1 MWRNK
6 VKEYEKDIVKDLK
19 GLLSI
24 ESVRNDAESNVD
36 EPVGLGPKKALNY
49 MYKLGERD
57 GFSYK
62 DIENIVGRIEAGKG
76 DDLLGVLC
84 HVDVVP
90 AGAGWDTDPF
100 DPVETEDI
108 IIARGTLDD
117 KGPTIAA
124 YYAVKILEDM
134 KVDWKKRIHIIVGTD
149 EESDWQCTDRYF
161 ETEEMPTI
169 GFAPDAEFPLIYG
182 EKGIVTFN
190 ILQSGYEEDDDEPE
204 VELKAFFSGER
215 FNMVPDTAQAKL
227 LIKEQMTNVVQNF
240 ETFLEENEI
249 EGETSI
255 DEGFLNLT
263 VHGKSAHGMDP
274 SQGINAGL
282 LLIQFLNN
290 LNLDKYANSYVKFA
304 NDYLVNSPNGEKMGM
319 KFATEE
325 MGEVTTNTGIMSYTD
340 VDGGQ
345 FGINLRYPEGFNFEQ
360 SLTRFTEEI
369 ADRGFEIDMDK
380 HQEPHYVDKNDPFID
395 KLLSAYRNQTKD
407 LSEPFTIGGGTYA
420 RNLDKGVAFGA
431 MFKESED
438 LMHQK
443 NEYITKKQLFDATAI
458 YLEAIY
464 NICVKDDVE

>member
-1 MWRNK
+1 MWRSK

-36 EPVGLGPKKALNY
+36 EPVGPGPKKALNY

-100 DPVETEDI
+100 DPVETEDT

-149 EESDWQCTDRYF
+149 EESDWKCTDRYF

-282 LLIQFLNN
+282 LLIQFLNS

-369 ADRGFEIDMDK
+369 TDRGFEIDMDK

>member
-1 MWRNK
+1 
-6 VKEYEKDIVKDLK
+6 
-19 GLLSI
+19 
-24 ESVRNDAESNVD
+24 
-36 EPVGLGPKKALNY
+36 
-49 MYKLGERD
+49 
-57 GFSYK
+57 
-62 DIENIVGRIEAGKG
+62 
-76 DDLLGVLC
+76 
-84 HVDVVP
+84 
-90 AGAGWDTDPF
+90 
-100 DPVETEDI
+100 
-108 IIARGTLDD
+108 
-117 KGPTIAA
+117 
-124 YYAVKILEDM
+124 M

-255 DEGFLNLT
+255 DEGFLNLN

-304 NDYLVNSPNGEKMGM
+304 NDYLVNSQMVKNG
-319 KFATEE
+319 
-325 MGEVTTNTGIMSYTD
+325 Y
-340 VDGGQ
+340 
-345 FGINLRYPEGFNFEQ
+345 
-360 SLTRFTEEI
+360 EI
-369 ADRGFEIDMDK
+369 CD
-380 HQEPHYVDKNDPFID
+380 
-395 KLLSAYRNQTKD
+395 
-407 LSEPFTIGGGTYA
+407 
-420 RNLDKGVAFGA
+420 
-431 MFKESED
+431 
-438 LMHQK
+438 
-443 NEYITKKQLFDATAI
+443 
-458 YLEAIY
+458 
-464 NICVKDDVE
+464 

>member
-6 VKEYEKDIVKDLK
+6 IKEYEQDIINDLK

-24 ESVRNDAESNVD
+24 ESVRNDAASTYD
-36 EPVGLGPKKALNY
+36 APVGPGPKEALNY

-57 GFSYK
+57 GFSHV
-62 DIENIVGRIEAGKG
+62 DIDSIAGRIEAGKG
-76 DDLLGVLC
+76 DDLLGILC

-90 AGAGWDTDPF
+90 AGAGWDSNPF
-100 DPVETEDI
+100 EPVETEDA

-134 KVDWKKRIHIIVGTD
+134 KVEWKKRIHIIVGTD
-149 EESDWQCTDRYF
+149 EESDWKCTDRYF
-161 ETEEMPTI
+161 ETEEMPSV
-169 GFAPDAEFPLIYG
+169 GFAPDAEFPLIHG

-190 ILQSGYEEDDDEPE
+190 ITQSGYVEDNDEPE

-227 LIKEQMTNVVQNF
+227 LIKEQMTNVVQKF
-240 ETFLEENEI
+240 ESFLNEHEI
-249 EGETSI
+249 EGETTI
-255 DEGFLNLT
+255 DEGFLNIV

-274 SQGINAGL
+274 TLGVNAGL
-282 LLIQFLNN
+282 YLIQFLNE
-290 LNLDKYANSYVKFA
+290 LNLDKYASSYVKFA
-304 NDYLVNSPNGEKMGM
+304 NEYLVDSPKGEKMGM

-345 FGINLRYPEGFNFEQ
+345 FGINLRYPEGFNFDQ
-360 SLTRFTEEI
+360 SMSRFSEEVKEK
-369 ADRGFEIDMDK
+369 GFEIEMDK
-380 HQEPHYVDKNDPFID
+380 HQVPHYVDKNDPFIE
-395 KLLSAYRNQTKD
+395 KLLSAYRNQTGD
-407 LSEPFTIGGGTYA
+407 QSEPFTIGGGTYA

-443 NEYITKKQLFDATAI
+443 NEYITKKQLFNATAI

-464 NICVKDDVE
+464 NVCVKGDDE

>member
-1 MWRNK
+1 MWRSK
-6 VKEYEKDIVKDLK
+6 VKAYETEIINDLK

-24 ESVRNDAESNVD
+24 ESVRNDAESTFD
-36 EPVGLGPKKALNY
+36 APVGPGPKEALNF
-49 MYKLGERD
+49 MYSIGERD
-57 GFSYK
+57 GFTYT
-62 DIENIVGRIEAGKG
+62 DIENIAGRIEAGKG
-76 DDLLGVLC
+76 EDLLGILC

-100 DPVETEDI
+100 EPTETDEA

-124 YYAVKILEDM
+124 YYAVKILQDM
-134 KVDWKKRIHIIVGTD
+134 DVEWKKRIHIIIGTD
-149 EESDWQCTDRYF
+149 EESDWKCTDRYF
-161 ETEEMPTI
+161 ETEEMPSI

-190 ILQSGYEEDDDEPE
+190 VLQSGYEEDNDEPE

-215 FNMVPDTAQAKL
+215 FNMVPDVAQAKL

-240 ETFLEENEI
+240 ETFLENNKI
-249 EGETSI
+249 DGETSI

-263 VHGKSAHGMDP
+263 IFGKSAHGMDP
-274 SQGINAGL
+274 TLGVNAGL
-282 LLIQFLNN
+282 YLIQFLNN
-290 LNLDKYANSYVKFA
+290 LKLDRYARSYVEFA
-304 NDYLVNSPNGEKMGM
+304 NKYLVDSPNGEKMGM

-345 FGINLRYPEGFNFEQ
+345 FGINLRYPEGFAFEH
-360 SLTRFTEEI
+360 SISRFSDEI
-369 ADRGFEIDMDK
+369 SEYGFEIEMDK
-380 HQEPHYVDKNDPFID
+380 HQKPHYVDKNDPFID
-395 KLLSAYRNQTKD
+395 QLLSAYRNQTGD
-407 LSEPFTIGGGTYA
+407 QTEPFTIGGGTYA
-420 RNLDKGVAFGA
+420 RNLKKGVAFGA
-431 MFKESED
+431 MFKDSED

-443 NEYITKKQLFDATAI
+443 NEYITKKQLFDATSI

-464 NICVKDDVE
+464 NICVKDDNE

>member
-1 MWRNK
+1 
-6 VKEYEKDIVKDLK
+6 
-19 GLLSI
+19 
-24 ESVRNDAESNVD
+24 
-36 EPVGLGPKKALNY
+36 
-49 MYKLGERD
+49 
-57 GFSYK
+57 
-62 DIENIVGRIEAGKG
+62 
-76 DDLLGVLC
+76 
-84 HVDVVP
+84 
-90 AGAGWDTDPF
+90 
-100 DPVETEDI
+100 
-108 IIARGTLDD
+108 
-117 KGPTIAA
+117 
-124 YYAVKILEDM
+124 
-134 KVDWKKRIHIIVGTD
+134 
-149 EESDWQCTDRYF
+149 
-161 ETEEMPTI
+161 
-169 GFAPDAEFPLIYG
+169 
-182 EKGIVTFN
+182 
-190 ILQSGYEEDDDEPE
+190 
-204 VELKAFFSGER
+204 
-215 FNMVPDTAQAKL
+215 
-227 LIKEQMTNVVQNF
+227 MTNVVQNF